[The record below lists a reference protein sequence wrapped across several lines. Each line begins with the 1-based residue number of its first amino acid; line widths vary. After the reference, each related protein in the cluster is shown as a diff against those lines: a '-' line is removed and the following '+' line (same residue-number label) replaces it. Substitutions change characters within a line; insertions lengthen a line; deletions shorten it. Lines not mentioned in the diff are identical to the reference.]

1 MMDIATQLTRELT
14 IQPWQVENTLKLHGE
29 GATVPFIAR
38 YRKEATGNL
47 DETQI
52 RSLIQ
57 KHTYYQEL
65 EDRKV
70 TILNTIR
77 EQGKLTPDLEKRIR
91 ETVNKTELEDLYL
104 PYKPKRKTRAT
115 KAVDAGLEP
124 LARWIFDL
132 RNGSADLWAEAAKYI
147 TQGGDYDSAEK
158 ALHGACDILAE
169 EWANDADVRK
179 ELRSLSVKNGFL
191 ASSVRKEF
199 ADIKTKFEMYYDYK
213 EPIKSIPSHRLLGLL
228 RGEREKVLRVKLEI
242 PRKEALACLVSR
254 FLRHP
259 LSAAV
264 DILKE
269 TTEDSLDRLL
279 LPAIET
285 EIRSTFR
292 EEADDEAIRVFGQNL
307 KELLLSPPAG
317 QRPVLGVDPGFR
329 TGCKLA
335 ALDAT
340 GQFLENKTIYPHK
353 PQERE
358 DEAKIILLSM
368 IQEHGIELVAI
379 GNGTASR
386 ETDRFVKNAIRELPE
401 HRRPVAVM
409 VSESGASVYSA
420 SPAALDEFPDYDV
433 TVRGA
438 ISIGRRLQDPLSE
451 LVKIDPKSIGV
462 GQYQHDVDQK
472 KLKSSLGDV
481 VESCVNKVGVNIN
494 LASEEL
500 LKYVSG
506 LNKTNA
512 KNIILHRNR
521 KGAFTSRNDLKN
533 VKGLGDKT
541 FEQSAGFLRIPAAAN
556 PLDNS
561 AVHPERYRLVG
572 EMADVLGLSVDQ
584 LIGRTELLES
594 IDIKRFVSEEVGLLT
609 LEDIIAELT
618 KPGRDPRR
626 TFAYASFSEGVE
638 DITDLSPGMVLEG
651 TVTNVTNFG
660 AFVDIGVHQD
670 GLVHISQ
677 MADRY
682 VKDPKEIVH
691 AGQVVKVRV
700 LSIDLELKRIA
711 LSLRSG

>member
-1 MMDIATQLTRELT
+1 MDIATQLTQELA
-14 IQPWQVENTLKLHGE
+14 IQPWQVENTLKLHNE

-38 YRKEATGNL
+38 YRKEVTGNL
-47 DETQI
+47 DEIQLRT
-52 RSLIQ
+52 LIQ

-65 EDRKV
+65 EDRKI
-70 TILNTIR
+70 TILETIK
-77 EQGKLTPDLEKRIR
+77 EQGKLTPDLKKRILD
-91 ETVNKTELEDLYL
+91 TSNKTELEDLYL

-115 KAVDAGLEP
+115 KALDAGLEP
-124 LARWIFDL
+124 LARWLFNL
-132 RNGSADLWAEAAKYI
+132 RDGSADLWAEAAKYI
-147 TQGGDYDSAEK
+147 TEDGDYDNPEK
-158 ALHGACDILAE
+158 ALRGASDILAE

-179 ELRSLSVKNGFL
+179 ELREIATKNGFL
-191 ASSVRKEF
+191 SSSVRKEF
-199 ADIKTKFEMYYDYK
+199 AEDKTKFEMYYDYK
-213 EPIKSIPSHRLLGLL
+213 EPIKTIPSHRLLGLL

-242 PRKEALACLVSR
+242 PRREALSSLVSR

-259 LSAAV
+259 MSAAGN
-264 DILKE
+264 ILKE
-269 TTEDSLDRLL
+269 TAEDSLDRLL

-292 EEADDEAIRVFGQNL
+292 EEADDEAIRVFGKNL
-307 KELLLSPPAG
+307 NELLLSPPAG
-317 QRPVLGVDPGFR
+317 QRPVLGVDPAFR

-335 ALDAT
+335 AMDET
-340 GQFLENKTIYPHK
+340 GQFLENKTIFPHK
-353 PQERE
+353 PQEKV
-358 DEAKIILLSM
+358 DEAKTALLSM
-368 IQEHGIELVAI
+368 IQEHEIELIAI

-386 ETDRFVKNAIRELPE
+386 ETDRFVKSAIRELPE

-420 SPAALDEFPDYDV
+420 SPVAQQEFPDYDL

-500 LKYVSG
+500 LKFISG

-512 KNIILHRNR
+512 KNIILQRNK
-521 KGAFTSRNDLKN
+521 KGAFKSRKDLKG
-533 VKGLGDKT
+533 VKGFGSKT
-541 FEQSAGFLRIPAAAN
+541 FEQSAGFLRIPDSPN

-561 AVHPERYRLVG
+561 AVHPERYRLVQ
-572 EMADVLGLSVDQ
+572 EMADVLGLSIDR

-594 IDIKRFVSEEVGLLT
+594 IDIRRFVSDEVGLPT
-609 LEDIIAELT
+609 LEDIIEELK

-626 TFAYASFSEGVE
+626 TFAYASYSEEVE
-638 DITDLSPGMVLEG
+638 DITDLAPGLVLEG

-677 MADRY
+677 MADRF

-700 LSIDLELKRIA
+700 LSVDLELKRIA